1 MPASSQD
8 NRPSKARTAAGARL
22 ADQLRDW
29 RAYPSRLLHFWRASL
44 QFRTVAITVVLS
56 GLAVAVLGV
65 YMSMSIGGYLFESRL
80 NQVLAESS
88 RATGLAQDVFDS
100 DLATTDTSRTDLES
114 LSKTV
119 QSNIRATTTSPGGL
133 GVAIY
138 RAPGQQTPVTMT
150 SSQSRGFPEEVISQ
164 ELQDA
169 VEGDRAADRVWW
181 QSVALE
187 DGRPALAVG
196 SLLAVPNA
204 GFYELYLV
212 YDLGDAQEAL
222 SFVQQ
227 TLVLGSLALILL
239 IGAVTYIVVRL
250 VVGPVRVAAEVS
262 EKLAAGQLEQRIPEK
277 GEDVIATLA
286 RSFNGMADSLQE
298 QITKLGELSRVQQ
311 RFVADVSHELRTPLT
326 TIRLAGDVLYDQRET
341 FPPATARTAELL
353 HTQVQRFEILLADLL
368 EVSRYD
374 AGAVELEVEP
384 TNLVRLVEDAV
395 DSMRLV
401 ARERGSD
408 LRVVAAGGYFEAELD
423 ARRIRRILRNLL
435 GNAIEHGEGKPIV
448 VMVDSNEDAVALTVR
463 DHGIGIATDDL
474 TRVFDRFWRADPSR
488 QRTIGG
494 TGLGLAIAL
503 EDASLHKGY
512 LDVWSEPGNG
522 TCFRL
527 TLPRDR
533 DSSIRV
539 SPLELPP
546 VEPVAGLD
554 ATAEPDATADPD
566 GGTPD
571 AVVREAVAPGTGV
584 SQGARDD

>member
-1 MPASSQD
+1 MTT
-8 NRPSKARTAAGARL
+8 NRMSAAWMRAPR
-22 ADQLRDW
+22 LRDW
-29 RAYPSRLLHFWRASL
+29 RSYPARLLHFWRASL
-44 QFRTVAITVVLS
+44 QFRTVAITVLLS
-56 GLAVAVLGV
+56 GLGVAILGT
-65 YMSMSIGGYLFESRL
+65 YMSMSIGSNLFDSRL
-80 NQVLAESS
+80 SQVLAESS
-88 RATGLAQDVFDS
+88 KATSQAQDFFDS
-100 DLATTDTSRTDLES
+100 DLATTDPSRTDLEF
-114 LSKTV
+114 LGNTV
-119 QSNIRATTTSPGGL
+119 LSNIRATTTSPGGL

-138 RAPGQQTPVTMT
+138 RSPGQQTPVTM
-150 SSQSRGFPEEVISQ
+150 QPAASRGFPDDVISKS
-164 ELQDA
+164 LQKA
-169 VEGDRAADRVWW
+169 VEDNEGADRVWW
-181 QSVALE
+181 QSVALA
-187 DGRPALAVG
+187 DGRPAIAVG
-196 SLLAVPNA
+196 SLLTVPNA

-212 YDLGDAQEAL
+212 YDLGDAQQTLA
-222 SFVQQ
+222 FVQQ
-227 TLVLGSLALILL
+227 TLILGSLALVLL
-239 IGAVTYIVVRL
+239 IGAVTYIVIRL

-262 EKLAAGQLEQRIPEK
+262 QKLAAGQLEQRIPEK

-298 QITKLGELSRVQQ
+298 QITKLGELSRLQQ

-326 TIRLAGDVLYDQRET
+326 TIRLAGDVLYDQREN
-341 FPPATARTAELL
+341 FPAATARTAELL
-353 HTQVQRFEILLADLL
+353 HTQVQRFEVLLADLL

-448 VMVDSNEDAVALTVR
+448 VMVDSNADAVALTVR
-463 DHGIGIATDDL
+463 DHGVGIATDDL
-474 TRVFDRFWRADPSR
+474 SRVFDRFWRADPSR

-494 TGLGLAIAL
+494 TGLGLAISL
-503 EDASLHKGY
+503 EDAALHKGY
-512 LDVWSEPGNG
+512 LDVWSEPGSG

-539 SPLELPP
+539 SPLDLPP
-546 VEPVAGLD
+546 VE
-554 ATAEPDATADPD
+554 
-566 GGTPD
+566 
-571 AVVREAVAPGTGV
+571 AVEELEETLAVA
-584 SQGARDD
+584 QGEAQNESVEEPRGAGDE